1 MSYISGIKAYKIF
14 NLLYLTKKNIVVK
27 NYFYKIIFIKFLN
40 LNYLSPFI
48 VNVIDKGLNRRVR
61 SFFFQIEEGNL

>member
-1 MSYISGIKAYKIF
+1 MSYISGFKAYKIF

-48 VNVIDKGLNRRVR
+48 VNVIDKALNRRVR

>member
-27 NYFYKIIFIKFLN
+27 NYFYKI
-40 LNYLSPFI
+40 
-48 VNVIDKGLNRRVR
+48 VIPHSYGFK
-61 SFFFQIEEGNL
+61 

>member
-14 NLLYLTKKNIVVK
+14 NLSYLTKKNIVVK
-27 NYFYKIIFIKFLN
+27 NYFYRIIFIKFLN